1 MSSTGQH
8 LFHWISKYG
17 LERYYQGQVYYWRQG
32 SHVPVLGAEG
42 NKDRKKQ
49 GKKGKLSFGTIQIS
63 KRWDKG
69 LLNNYLTTL
78 YYT

>member
-1 MSSTGQH
+1 MN
-8 LFHWISKYG
+8 
-17 LERYYQGQVYYWRQG
+17 YWRQD
-32 SHVPVLGAEG
+32 SRVPVLGAEG

-49 GKKGKLSFGTIQIS
+49 GKKGKLSFSTIQIS

-69 LLNNYLTTL
+69 LLNNYLTTV